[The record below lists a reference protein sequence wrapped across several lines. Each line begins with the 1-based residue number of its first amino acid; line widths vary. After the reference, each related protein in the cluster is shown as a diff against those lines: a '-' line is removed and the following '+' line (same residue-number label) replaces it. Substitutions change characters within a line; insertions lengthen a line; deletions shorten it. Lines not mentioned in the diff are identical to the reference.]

1 MKYNEDF
8 LDALTLVSF
17 MIGVANYNENL
28 TQNDKAEI
36 MERLDTQTTE
46 ILEHIQAELEK
57 QNEMMTEILQELKKD
72 MQWK

>member
-1 MKYNEDF
+1 MRFNDDM

-17 MIGVANYNENL
+17 LIGVANYNENL

-46 ILEHIQAELEK
+46 ILGRVQAELEK
-57 QNEMMTEILQELKKD
+57 QNKMLSEILIMLRKES
-72 MQWK
+72 

>member
-1 MKYNEDF
+1 MRFNEDM

-57 QNEMMTEILQELKKD
+57 QNEMLTEILQELKKET
-72 MQWK
+72 QWK